1 MNYTI
6 NQLLVFCK
14 VVETGSITKAA
25 EELFMSQPAVS
36 IQLKNFQDQFP
47 LALTELIGRSI
58 QVTEFGFE
66 IAHIAE
72 RALNELDNLKHKTIE
87 YQGLISGKLKII
99 SASTGKHIVP
109 NFLTSFLKKYPDLEL
124 ALDVGNSGM
133 IAENLKNGKSDFAVN
148 SNPIHDPDFEEELL
162 LVNKLYMVGTA
173 DNYDQIK
180 PLIFREEGSATRL
193 LMEKYF
199 KEIHPEKRKKF
210 ELKSN
215 EAVKQAVI
223 AGLGHSIISL
233 ISMKNELSEGSIK
246 IIERD
251 DLPIINHWRL
261 IWIKEKKFSPAA
273 KAYLDYIK
281 INKENIINNSFSWY
295 LKYT

>member
-6 NQLLVFCK
+6 NQLLVYCK
-14 VVETGSITKAA
+14 VVETASITKAA

-47 LALTELIGRSI
+47 LPLTELIGRNI
-58 QVTEFGFE
+58 QITEFGYE
-66 IAHIAE
+66 IADIAE
-72 RALNELDNLKHKTIE
+72 RALNELDNLKLKTSE
-87 YQGLISGKLKII
+87 FQGLLSGKLRII

-109 NFLTSFLKKYPDLEL
+109 NFLSKFLNLHPDIEL
-124 ALDVGNSGM
+124 ALDVGNSA
-133 IAENLKNGKSDFAVN
+133 IIIDKLKNGKSDFAVN
-148 SNPIHDPDFEEELL
+148 SNSLDDNHFEEEIL
-162 LVNKLYMVGTA
+162 LVNKLYLVGTQE
-173 DNYDQIK
+173 NQHQIK
-180 PLIFREEGSATRL
+180 PLIYREEGSTTRL

-199 KEIHPEKRKKF
+199 SETHPEKRKKL

-233 ISMKNELSEGSIK
+233 ISMKNELANGTLK

-251 DLPIINHWRL
+251 DLPIINQWRL
-261 IWIKEKKFSPAA
+261 IWLKEKKFSPAA
-273 KAYLDYIK
+273 KAYLEFVK
-281 INKENIINNSFSWY
+281 AEKENIINNSFSWY
-295 LKYT
+295 QKYT